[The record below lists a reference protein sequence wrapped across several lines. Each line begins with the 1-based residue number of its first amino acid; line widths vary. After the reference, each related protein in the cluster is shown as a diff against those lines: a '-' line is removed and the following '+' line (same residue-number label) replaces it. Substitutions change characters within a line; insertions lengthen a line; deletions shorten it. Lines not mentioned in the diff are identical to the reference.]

1 MLAHPKPTPRVRER
15 SRLRRSAIA
24 RKSALKRGGRIAR
37 HKGVRKQ
44 RAGATAAMEREAW
57 NIASAIVRSRGRC
70 EYCGRPAT
78 RAELDAAHV
87 ISRRHEGTKYDLDNL
102 LALHRHCHE
111 KLGDAPIGKPSIM
124 REYYERRYGP
134 DRFGWLEHKARA
146 ITKFNPAILTN
157 LRAIARALSVIV

>member
-1 MLAHPKPTPRVRER
+1 
-15 SRLRRSAIA
+15 
-24 RKSALKRGGRIAR
+24 
-37 HKGVRKQ
+37 
-44 RAGATAAMEREAW
+44 MEREAW

-70 EYCGRPAT
+70 EYCQRLAT

-102 LALHRHCHE
+102 LALHRVPCHE

-124 REYYERRYGP
+124 REHYELLYGSA
-134 DRFGWLEHKARA
+134 RFGWLEHKARA
-146 ITKFNPAILTN
+146 ITKFNPAILPN